1 MKKELALVLVP
12 KQQLVLVKENVALTP
27 YISEVIPKE
36 KEEYR
41 EGIECP
47 VGMLIDIYI

>member
-12 KQQLVLVKENVALTP
+12 KQQLVPVKENVALSP

-36 KEEYR
+36 REEYK
-41 EGIECP
+41 EGTECT
-47 VGMLIDIYI
+47 VGILIDFYV